1 MPLQRPRKQ
10 SRRIAEVSGT
20 RDEKR
25 DEGAGAGPLS
35 HFRSNRSIQFA
46 QWWNMTRSSI
56 ALFFAIPGLVLGGQ
70 LAVAQ
75 TNPTD
80 TGSAMNSTTKT
91 VEPDNTK
98 SNREE
103 PSNMNQAADRQPN
116 NTTDMDVTQRIRHSV
131 MADKNL
137 STYAHNVKIVTA
149 NGNVTL
155 NGVVR
160 SDDEKAEIGLK
171 AASVVGKDH
180 VVNELKV
187 APTK

>member
-1 MPLQRPRKQ
+1 
-10 SRRIAEVSGT
+10 
-20 RDEKR
+20 
-25 DEGAGAGPLS
+25 
-35 HFRSNRSIQFA
+35 
-46 QWWNMTRSSI
+46 MTRSSI
-56 ALFFAIPGLVLGGQ
+56 PLFFAIPILVLGGQ
-70 LAVAQ
+70 FAVAQ
-75 TNPTD
+75 TNPTHA
-80 TGSAMNSTTKT
+80 GSNKT

-98 SNREE
+98 SNRED
-103 PSNMNQAADRQPN
+103 PSNMNQPADTQPN
-116 NTTDMDVTQRIRHSV
+116 NTTDMDVTQRIRRSV
-131 MADKNL
+131 TAGKNL

-160 SDDEKAEIGLK
+160 SDEEKAEIGLK

>member
-1 MPLQRPRKQ
+1 
-10 SRRIAEVSGT
+10 
-20 RDEKR
+20 
-25 DEGAGAGPLS
+25 
-35 HFRSNRSIQFA
+35 
-46 QWWNMTRSSI
+46 MTRSSI
-56 ALFFAIPGLVLGGQ
+56 ALVFAIPVLVLCGQ

-80 TGSAMNSTTKT
+80 AGSAMNSTNKT

-98 SNREE
+98 SNRED
-103 PSNMNQAADRQPN
+103 PSNLNQAAEKQPN
-116 NTTDMDVTQRIRHSV
+116 NTTDMDVTQRIRRSV
-131 MADKNL
+131 TADKSL

-160 SDDEKAEIGLK
+160 SDEEKAEIGLK

-187 APTK
+187 ASTK